1 MCTHGQSGTH
11 MHADPQAYCK
21 QNGGGAEQR
30 DPNLWAAF
38 QSLSPLHHCFQ
49 IRFGKCYL
57 YLRGRS
63 QQGLDFLGWGYATRG
78 AMTLHLPLPRSL
90 RGGPEVK
97 NTPRP
102 NSVAGWAMVQIQSC
116 PSIHSQA
123 GLGLGQKITPPP
135 PRAPD
140 VQRQKAKVRENRCS
154 SQLRPEQRHEDAAS
168 SQIQGEELDGI
179 MRSRNKGGGG
189 QR

>member
-1 MCTHGQSGTH
+1 MGRVARTCTQILRLTVSR
-11 MHADPQAYCK
+11 M
-21 QNGGGAEQR
+21 GGGAEQR

-102 NSVAGWAMVQIQSC
+102 NSVAGWATVQIQSC

-135 PRAPD
+135 PTCTRCAEAESKSEGKSLFFTAASRAETRGRSFIPD
-140 VQRQKAKVRENRCS
+140 PRRGAGRDYEEQ
-154 SQLRPEQRHEDAAS
+154 EQR
-168 SQIQGEELDGI
+168 
-179 MRSRNKGGGG
+179 GGG